1 MTEVLG
7 GSYQKVKNGYPKGN
21 HNYHTHHLYAKSSY
35 KGVLGLNENQ
45 GPSIRMTDEDHKQTA
60 SYDSREG
67 AKKHR
72 NDQRD
77 LLKQGKYRE
86 AWDLDVKDIRDKFPN
101 KYDQHIN
108 QAEKHLLKL
117 HEQGKIKLDDK
128 FKKELEQRQ
137 PKVEKAQAKTPTT
150 QNPQQSQQTQK
161 PVLSNNQN
169 LFNQQKGKGRSH

>member
-7 GSYQKVKNGYPKGN
+7 GSYQEVKNGYPKGS
-21 HNYHTHHLYAKSSY
+21 HNYHAHHLYAKSSY
-35 KGVLGLNENQ
+35 KGVLGLNRDQ
-45 GPSIRMTDEDHKQTA
+45 GPSIRMTAEDHMELA
-60 SYDSREG
+60 SSIS
-67 AKKHR
+67 KKHR

-86 AWDLDVKDIRDKFPN
+86 AWDMDVKDIRNKFPN

-137 PKVEKAQAKTPTT
+137 PKVEKAQAQTQTT
-150 QNPQQSQQTQK
+150 QSPQQSQQTQK
-161 PVLSNNQN
+161 SVFSNNQN
-169 LFNQQKGKGRSH
+169 LLNQQQGKGRGH

>member
-7 GSYQKVKNGYPKGN
+7 GSWREVKNGYPKGS
-21 HNYHTHHLYAKSSY
+21 HNYHAHHLYAKSSY
-35 KGVLGLNENQ
+35 KGVLGLNKNQ
-45 GPSIRMTDEDHKQTA
+45 GPSIRMIDEDHRATA

-67 AKKHR
+67 AKEYR
-72 NDQRD
+72 NEQKD

-86 AWDLDVKDIRDKFPN
+86 AWNKDVKDIRDKFPN
-101 KYDQHIN
+101 KYDKHIE

-137 PKVEKAQAKTPTT
+137 PKVEKAQAQTQTT
-150 QNPQQSQQTQK
+150 QNSQQSQQTQK
-161 PVLSNNQN
+161 SVFSNNQN
-169 LFNQQKGKGRSH
+169 LLNHQQGKGRGH